1 MNRYVFGKQK
11 AFFKIYN
18 QAFAILAIP
27 SADPKCRW
35 CPNKI
40 VFPCF
45 EKMCISWAQFAK
57 NILTEDTYTFPLTNF
72 FEPPTAT
79 NFLAAF

>member
-27 SADPKCRW
+27 NADGARIRLSFP
-35 CPNKI
+35 
-40 VFPCF
+40 VFHLI
-45 EKMCISWAQFAK
+45 EKMRFSWVQFAK
-57 NILTEDTYTFPLTNF
+57 NILTEDTYTFPLTNL